1 MEKGEYLG
9 SILRSD
15 KTVFSTKDILLLWGE
30 QGSNAAKARINYY
43 ARTGKLHR
51 IRRGFYAKDK
61 NYNVFELATKILT
74 PSYISFETVLSNA
87 GIVFQF
93 YGLATFIAS
102 YIKREVRVDGMPF
115 SYRRMKN
122 DILTNQMGIE
132 VKENYSI
139 ATPERAF
146 LDTIY
151 LFKDYHFDNLAPLD
165 WDKVNSLLPV
175 YRGNKRMEKKV
186 QEYRDFAI
194 VG

>member
-1 MEKGEYLG
+1 MEKGEYFG

-30 QGSNAAKARINYY
+30 PGSNAAKARINYY
-43 ARTGKLHR
+43 ARTGKLYR

-61 NYNVFELATKILT
+61 NYNIFEFATKILT
-74 PSYISFETVLSNA
+74 PSYISFETVLSKA
-87 GIVFQF
+87 GIIFQF
-93 YGLATFIAS
+93 YGNTTFVAS
-102 YIKREVRVDGMPF
+102 YLKRNVQVAAALY

-146 LDTIY
+146 LDVMY
-151 LFKDYHFDNLAPLD
+151 LYKDYHFDNLAPLD
-165 WDKVNSLLPV
+165 WDKIDALLPI
-175 YRGNKRMEKKV
+175 YRGNKRMGKKV
-186 QEYRDFAI
+186 QEYRDFVT

>member
-30 QGSNAAKARINYY
+30 PGSNAAKARVNYY
-43 ARTGKLHR
+43 ARTGKLYR

-61 NYNVFELATKILT
+61 NYNSLELATKILT
-74 PSYISFETVLSNA
+74 PSYISFETALSKA
-87 GIVFQF
+87 GVTFQF
-93 YGLATFIAS
+93 YGTTIFVAS
-102 YIKREVRVDGMPF
+102 YLKREVNADGALY
-115 SYRRMKN
+115 SYRRMKK
-122 DILTNQMGIE
+122 DILTNNAGIE
-132 VKENYSI
+132 VKKNYSI

-146 LDTIY
+146 LDVVY
-151 LFKDYHFDNLAPLD
+151 LYKDYHFDNLAPLD
-165 WDKVNSLLPV
+165 WNKVRTLLPI

-186 QEYRDFAI
+186 MEYRDFVA